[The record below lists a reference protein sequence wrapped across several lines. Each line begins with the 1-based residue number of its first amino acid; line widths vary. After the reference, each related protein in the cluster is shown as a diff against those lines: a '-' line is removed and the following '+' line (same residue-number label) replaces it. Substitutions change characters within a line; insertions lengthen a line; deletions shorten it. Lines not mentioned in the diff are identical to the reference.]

1 MVNTTRGGGE
11 NRGEDSQDRLVVVH
25 AGAKQ
30 GLDHS
35 EGEFGALD
43 TGGSILGLGFGGIA
57 PAILDKG
64 TAEQSNI
71 TTVSNKFQTKG
82 NSKKMGKPHVFQLLR
97 GFHLE
102 GDLRWVIA
110 PSREPTQIQGNNRG
124 LIEPLGKR
132 TKVKIVISMEIEVN
146 QIGERPYEREK

>member
-1 MVNTTRGGGE
+1 MG
-11 NRGEDSQDRLVVVH
+11 DSQDRLVVVH

-35 EGEFGALD
+35 EGEFG
-43 TGGSILGLGFGGIA
+43 ILGTIDWFLSLFFRRVGSVITT
-57 PAILDKG
+57 DKG

-102 GDLRWVIA
+102 GDLRWVIVKL
-110 PSREPTQIQGNNRG
+110 RDPTQIQGNDRG
-124 LIEPLGKR
+124 PIEPREKG
-132 TKVKIVISMEIEVN
+132 TKVKIVISMEIQVN
-146 QIGERPYEREK
+146 QIGEGHCEREK